1 MVKLFRSN
9 VVMDTALTTCLL
21 NIIPDMFKGNF
32 IFYKNIPKPG
42 FLPPLTP
49 NDLF

>member
-9 VVMDTALTTCLL
+9 VVMDTAFTTCLL
-21 NIIPDMFKGNF
+21 NIIPDMLKGNF
-32 IFYKNIPKPG
+32 SFYKNILKLS
-42 FLPPLTP
+42 FLCPLTP